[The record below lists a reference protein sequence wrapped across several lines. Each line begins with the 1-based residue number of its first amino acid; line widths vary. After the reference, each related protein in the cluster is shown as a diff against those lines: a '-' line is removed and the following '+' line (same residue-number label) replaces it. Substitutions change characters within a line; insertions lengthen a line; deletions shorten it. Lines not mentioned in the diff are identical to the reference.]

1 MPCVMSG
8 KIMQLID
15 TNIIIYYLNGNPK
28 ISDFFK
34 NQQGQIA
41 ISMITVDEIL
51 SYPYDEMERAK
62 IERFLKNR
70 FIWFDVTEMVVFKTG
85 RLRGQKKI
93 KTPDAIIAST
103 ALCHNLTLVTRNIKD
118 FDHLPLI
125 LVNPID

>member
-1 MPCVMSG
+1 MSG

>member
-1 MPCVMSG
+1 
-8 KIMQLID
+8 
-15 TNIIIYYLNGNPK
+15 
-28 ISDFFK
+28 
-34 NQQGQIA
+34 
-41 ISMITVDEIL
+41 
-51 SYPYDEMERAK
+51 
-62 IERFLKNR
+62 
-70 FIWFDVTEMVVFKTG
+70 MVVFKTG

>member
-1 MPCVMSG
+1 
-8 KIMQLID
+8 MQLID
-15 TNIIIYYLNGNPK
+15 TNIIIYYLDGKPNVL
-28 ISDFFK
+28 DFFK
-34 NQQGQIA
+34 QFQGQIA
-41 ISMITVDEIL
+41 ISMITVAEIL

>member
-1 MPCVMSG
+1 MN
-8 KIMQLID
+8 D

-41 ISMITVDEIL
+41 ISMITVAEIL